1 MIMVYSKPVTKE
13 LLVQVFNESYPEH
26 STWDIGELV
35 TPEIGNESVAFNYTV
50 FEDIARKIRHLLA
63 ILHMSESLKGLL

>member
-1 MIMVYSKPVTKE
+1 MIMVYLKPVKKE

>member
-1 MIMVYSKPVTKE
+1 MIMVYLKPVKKE

-50 FEDIARKIRHLLA
+50 LEDIARKIRHLLA